1 MKPLMLALLAEAGL
15 RLGNLRVCGEL
26 LILAET
32 TSETQSCESLTYR

>member
-1 MKPLMLALLAEAGL
+1 MSMDA
-15 RLGNLRVCGEL
+15 VCGEL